1 VYCFFNKITRRK
13 KQREEEEEEGLG
25 RKNRMHR
32 KRYQE
37 RKTA

>member
-32 KRYQE
+32 KRYQG
-37 RKTA
+37 RKEA